1 VTSGTPPVGGS
12 VSSATH
18 TSTTNSGTLTL
29 SSYTGTIVKWQ
40 RSTNDGVT
48 WTDITNT
55 SSTYSYSNITTKTLF
70 RAQLQSGTCG
80 FAYSSNGVVTIITE
94 TISGTVT
101 IPSGMSIRPELK
113 FYLVENGIETLLQ
126 TAIVGA
132 TGSFTLNPTKY
143 NSTYKIVPSFTS
155 SLTNSDFD
163 NVFNESQNEN
173 VPTLLSPGIVLNSG
187 PKMKAGDVN
196 KDGKVTISDAYLI
209 GANITG
215 MIPFSEVYW
224 YTSSDFNSM
233 TILNYNTIQPV
244 TNFTVNFTN
253 TSITLNIKYIVKGDS
268 NLSSS
273 SY

>member
-1 VTSGTPPVGGS
+1 M
-12 VSSATH
+12 
-18 TSTTNSGTLTL
+18 
-29 SSYTGTIVKWQ
+29 
-40 RSTNDGVT
+40 
-48 WTDITNT
+48 
-55 SSTYSYSNITTKTLF
+55 
-70 RAQLQSGTCG
+70 
-80 FAYSSNGVVTIITE
+80 FAN
-94 TISGTVT
+94 
-101 IPSGMSIRPELK
+101 
-113 FYLVENGIETLLQ
+113 
-126 TAIVGA
+126 
-132 TGSFTLNPTKY
+132 
-143 NSTYKIVPSFTS
+143 KIVPSFTS